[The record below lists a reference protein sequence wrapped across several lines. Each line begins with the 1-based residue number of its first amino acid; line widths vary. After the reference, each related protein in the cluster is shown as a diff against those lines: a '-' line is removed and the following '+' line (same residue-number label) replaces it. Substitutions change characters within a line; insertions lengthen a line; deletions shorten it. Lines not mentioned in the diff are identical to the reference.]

1 MTTAANLA
9 GFFAAHAIWCVSD
22 ATTTDPMLVYTTA
35 DDQRQMERFVGYDAA
50 AAVPIARRKMES
62 NEMDATDAAVLYDG
76 RISGAEGKLNAIII
90 EMRAHFFPQSRAV
103 FAVPYTPKASGKFL
117 VHKPKLLLWEN
128 CDDFDMDGMFQAFFE
143 GVDSHEK
150 GSAIWN
156 ESLDESK

>member
-1 MTTAANLA
+1 
-9 GFFAAHAIWCVSD
+9 
-22 ATTTDPMLVYTTA
+22 MLVYTTA

-50 AAVPIARRKMES
+50 AAVATAKRKMES

-76 RISGAEGKLNAIII
+76 RIPVAEGKLDAIII

-103 FAVPYTPKASGKFL
+103 MAVPYTPKASGKFL

-128 CDDFDMDGMFQAFFE
+128 CDDFDIDAMFQAFFE
-143 GVDSHEK
+143 GVASHEK

-156 ESLDESK
+156 ASLDESK